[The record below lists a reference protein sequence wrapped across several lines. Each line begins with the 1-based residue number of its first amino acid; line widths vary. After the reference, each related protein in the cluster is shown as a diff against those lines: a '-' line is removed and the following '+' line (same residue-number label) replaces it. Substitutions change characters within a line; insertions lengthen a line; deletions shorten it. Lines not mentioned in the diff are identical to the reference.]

1 MNREEIEKH
10 VEVIS
15 RTPEVTEIPAY
26 MRGDAICALARG
38 AIGLDPNIDIAFM
51 QQKERDAILSI
62 ISGVRDALVASA
74 DPDLSQ
80 ASNLTINVVQDPKPY
95 FAR

>member
-1 MNREEIEKH
+1 
-10 VEVIS
+10 
-15 RTPEVTEIPAY
+15 
-26 MRGDAICALARG
+26 
-38 AIGLDPNIDIAFM
+38 M